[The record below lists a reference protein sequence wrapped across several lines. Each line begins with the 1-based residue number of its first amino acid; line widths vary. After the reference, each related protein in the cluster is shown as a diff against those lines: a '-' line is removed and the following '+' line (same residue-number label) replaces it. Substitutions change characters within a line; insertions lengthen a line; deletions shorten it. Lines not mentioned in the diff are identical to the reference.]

1 MINKQGKTAI
11 SRGIQNIS
19 TTKIYRHLY
28 PYLTQLIFHV
38 HFIGQIETVLYSI
51 FCHIMLNSY
60 HSIRKGDVI
69 PLKQLD
75 QVANSLLTQLGGKE
89 NIQTLTHCMTRLRCI
104 VIDETKVNLTA
115 LKSIDLIL
123 DVVHHQNQLQ
133 LVVGTKVAELYEV
146 MTPHLKQRPIH
157 SLNKKNQT
165 VTISYILDTISR
177 IFTPVIGAIAGAGM
191 IKALLA
197 LFVAGN
203 LIDKMGQNYYILNFI
218 GDAAFYFMPFLLAL
232 SAAKQF
238 KCNQY
243 LALVLA
249 GILLHPH
256 LVDLKT
262 LGEPVTF
269 LGLPLVLA
277 SYSASVVP
285 IILIT
290 WILSFVE
297 KLVKRYTPKSIE
309 IFCVPMLVL
318 LIMAPLAL
326 LLIGPLGTI
335 AGNGLAA
342 VFKVLDQKA
351 GWALPIIMGMI
362 CPLLVMTGMHYSLLP
377 IQLAQYATL
386 GYATLM
392 GLPMFAS
399 NMAQAAATFA
409 IYCRT
414 KDSSLKA
421 IAGTSSLTALMGITE
436 PALYGVTLRLKYP
449 LVSAMIGGGCAG
461 IWAGL
466 TNVRTYV
473 SATSGIL
480 SLPVYIGEDGL
491 SNLFNAI
498 ICIIISITVSFS
510 LTFIWTLKKQRQAV
524 PSLTP

>member
-1 MINKQGKTAI
+1 MKQI
-11 SRGIQNIS
+11 
-19 TTKIYRHLY
+19 
-28 PYLTQLIFHV
+28 
-38 HFIGQIETVLYSI
+38 
-51 FCHIMLNSY
+51 
-60 HSIRKGDVI
+60 
-69 PLKQLD
+69 D

-89 NIQTLTHCMTRLRCI
+89 NIQTLTHCMTRLRCV
-104 VIDETKVNLTA
+104 VIDEKKVNLA
-115 LKSIDLIL
+115 KLKANDSIL

-133 LVVGTKVAELYEV
+133 LVVGTKVAELYEA
-146 MTPHLKQRPIH
+146 MTPHLKQTTTN
-157 SLNKKNQT
+157 SLNETNRNQT
-165 VTISYILDTISR
+165 LTISFILDTISR

-197 LFVAGN
+197 LLVAGN
-203 LIDKMGQNYYILNFI
+203 LIDKTGQNYYILNFI

-256 LVDLKT
+256 LVELKSA
-262 LGEPVTF
+262 GEVVTF
-269 LGLPLVLA
+269 LGIPMVLA

-285 IILIT
+285 MILIT
-290 WILSFVE
+290 WIMSFFE
-297 KLVKRYTPKSIE
+297 KFAKRYTPKSIE
-309 IFCVPMLVL
+309 IFCVPMLI
-318 LIMAPLAL
+318 LIVMAPLAL
-326 LLIGPLGTI
+326 LLIGPLGTM
-335 AGNGLAA
+335 AGDGLAA

-351 GWALPIIMGMI
+351 GWILPIIMGII

-409 IYCRT
+409 IYCKT
-414 KDSSLKA
+414 KDSSIKA
-421 IAGTSSLTALMGITE
+421 IAGPSSLTAFMGITE
-436 PALYGVTLRLKYP
+436 PAMYGVTLRLKYP
-449 LVSAMIGGGCAG
+449 LVAAMIGGRCAG

-466 TNVRTYV
+466 TNVRTYI
-473 SATSGIL
+473 SATSGIF

-491 SNLFNAI
+491 SNLLNAI
-498 ICIIISITVSFS
+498 ICILISMTVSFS
-510 LTFIWTLKKQRQAV
+510 LTIFWTLKKQRQEAT
-524 PSLTP
+524 LTPLQPTISTHQS